1 MICFGPRWRVVLT
14 LVGFFTAVV
23 LGMAEDSSSDGVEA
37 GSEAA
42 ESAVGASAESEADG
56 GSEDPAEEPSPEAA
70 PVEEQTEGQTEEQ
83 TQTSGE
89 DRESSAEAEGQ
100 AEAPAAPAL
109 TAEDLLDGPLARTAK
124 LSQLSPLEKARY
136 YAKGESYNLAEKAYL
151 GLVQD
156 GEEGYIVQS
165 ALLELSEVYY
175 AQGEYMKAVDT
186 LDRSLT
192 VFPNLAGDAK
202 NIYRLGEFY
211 RAAGLHE
218 KAVSIFY
225 RVINMIIMRGSEQ
238 MEVYFPV
245 ARMAQFQIARAN
257 YESGNFDEAYAAF
270 DRIEVLELS
279 RENREVVL
287 YYKILSAM
295 KAGEAEAGEA
305 MVEDFSRE
313 FPESDYLPELVYL
326 RAEVL
331 MALGR
336 SEEATDQLVQI
347 LETFEA
353 KTFSDSGELRFWK
366 QQAGNRLANR
376 YYAEGDY
383 AVALR
388 IYQGLVGLSEDPAW
402 QLPVIYQM
410 GLCFEKL
417 GRYERA
423 QESYTYVLEDLAQI
437 DAEQLSRA
445 LRQLGE
451 SATWRAQVLEWR
463 QSAESDAS
471 ALLNQGED
479 ST

>member
-1 MICFGPRWRVVLT
+1 MLLGCCIATVAGRAEGPST
-14 LVGFFTAVV
+14 DA
-23 LGMAEDSSSDGVEA
+23 VEA
-37 GSEAA
+37 AD
-42 ESAVGASAESEADG
+42 ASAGSRADG
-56 GSEDPAEEPSPEAA
+56 ANAISAENPAPALA
-70 PVEEQTEGQTEEQ
+70 QAEEQ
-83 TQTSGE
+83 TQIKADDKKSPVDAGV
-89 DRESSAEAEGQ
+89 Q
-100 AEAPAAPAL
+100 AEAPASQPL

-151 GLVQD
+151 ELVQD

-175 AQGEYMKAVDT
+175 EQGEYMKAVDT

-218 KAVSIFY
+218 KAVSVFY

-257 YESGNFDEAYAAF
+257 YESGNFEEAYAAF

-336 SEEATDQLVQI
+336 SEEATDQLVRI

-353 KTFSDSGELRFWK
+353 KSFSGSGELRFWK

-423 QESYTYVLEDLAQI
+423 QESYTYVLEDLAQLS
-437 DAEQLSRA
+437 DAQLSRA
-445 LRQLGE
+445 LRQLQE
-451 SATWRAQVLEWR
+451 SATWRTQVVEWR
-463 QSAESDAS
+463 QTAESDAS